1 MVCVTGIQVNNG
13 ARSEGEFLWN
23 QKCDTFCERDVR
35 KSKRRI
41 YMRTWKYLMQYR
53 LLIALRTLVCR
64 YLRVFIAVISRLTA
78 FVK

>member
-1 MVCVTGIQVNNG
+1 MMLGVKGSFCGIRNVN
-13 ARSEGEFLWN
+13 
-23 QKCDTFCERDVR
+23 TFCERGVP
-35 KSKRRI
+35 STTRRI

-53 LLIALRTLVCR
+53 LLITLRTLGCG